1 MITEVM
7 VMIFV
12 FSDKSLSFCIGLLF
26 LYFYIIVHNYIMII
40 IFINQVL
47 VKNNILYILT
57 KRLNILNR
65 LEAMVMNGYNRD
77 KKQFIVE

>member
-26 LYFYIIVHNYIMII
+26 LNFYIIVHTYIMII
-40 IFINQVL
+40 RFINQVL
-47 VKNNILYILT
+47 VKNNMLYILT

-65 LEAMVMNGYNRD
+65 LEAMVMKGYNRD